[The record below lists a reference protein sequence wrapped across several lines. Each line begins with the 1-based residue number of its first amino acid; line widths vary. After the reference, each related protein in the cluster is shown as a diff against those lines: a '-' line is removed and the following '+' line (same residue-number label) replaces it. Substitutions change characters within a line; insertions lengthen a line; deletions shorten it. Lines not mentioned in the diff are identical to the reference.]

1 MNTLSQPTARFF
13 TNASSLEHNCAD
25 EYDSRFMPSI
35 SSPTSTNE
43 NTKDLQTDG
52 SSLIG
57 CFAAGTLIDTATGV
71 MPIEDLEGGT
81 LIRTF
86 KNGCMPL
93 QQLRPIARQDLPTT
107 LCRLSAGYLDAV
119 KPLLT
124 VVNQPIRL
132 THWLGAAL
140 FQTRF
145 PFVLLGQV
153 KQEGKVD
160 FIQDATQQFFQ
171 IDLGVTDAIYANGA
185 MCIVTSQMKLR
196 DTNLEKRKT
205 IPFDFRLVAQHEISQ
220 VLEANVFF
228 RPQRK
233 SA

>member
-1 MNTLSQPTARFF
+1 MNTLSQPTAKFY
-13 TNASSLEHNCAD
+13 TNAGSLEHNCAD
-25 EYDSRFMPSI
+25 EYDSRFMPNI
-35 SSPTSTNE
+35 SSPITINE
-43 NTKDLQTDG
+43 NTKIPQTDC
-52 SSLIG
+52 SNLIG

-71 MPIEDLEGGT
+71 TPIEDLEGGA

-93 QQLRPIARQDLPTT
+93 QQLRAITRQDFPITI
-107 LCRLSAGYLDAV
+107 CRLSAGYLDAV

-124 VVNQPIRL
+124 MVNQPIRL

-160 FIQDATQQFFQ
+160 LIQDESRQFFQ

-185 MCIVTSQMKLR
+185 MCIVTSQMRLR

-205 IPFDFRLVAQHEISQ
+205 IPFDFRLVAQHEVSQ